1 MQTFFLEELIMKFKK
16 FFAAALAAAA
26 IAMLSGCGTTS
37 INLNEYIILTFS
49 GYDTVGT
56 ASAKVDIDAL
66 LEDYAETLK
75 IDKENEPEAAFVI
88 YGAFH
93 NGIDGKLDR
102 KSGLSNGDTVKFVW
116 DEINDQKFEEKY
128 AVSLKYYDMEFTVN
142 GLDQAKSF
150 DPFDDLTVTYEG
162 FAPYG
167 RLVIRN
173 ARDGAVTV
181 NFEADRT
188 DGLSNGDTVTVKATM
203 SGGLTEY
210 CLDRG
215 YIPAKTEQTFT
226 VSGLASYA
234 ASLGEIPADSY
245 DKMNAHALDTFHAHV
260 AQSWGEGESLKNI
273 TLIGNYFLTP
283 KDVSLSADKGNL
295 VYFIYKVT
303 AENADSEG
311 EFDYYYYSC
320 FDDIILLEDGTCS
333 FDLSAMSYPK
343 TGWFA
348 EEQFY
353 VGSRYHY
360 GGYQDIDTLFNK
372 LVTSKI
378 DRYAY
383 ASTVSE

>member
-1 MQTFFLEELIMKFKK
+1 MKFKK
-16 FFAAALAAAA
+16 FLAAALAAVMA
-26 IAMLSGCGTTS
+26 AMLSGCGTTAVD
-37 INLNEYIILTFS
+37 LNGYVTVSFN
-49 GYDTVGT
+49 GYDTVGK
-56 ASAKVDIDAL
+56 ANVKIDIDGL

-75 IDKENEPEAAFVI
+75 VDTENDPFSALAVYGDFYDKI
-88 YGAFH
+88 G
-93 NGIDGKLDR
+93 GDLDR
-102 KSGLSNGDTVKFVW
+102 YSELSNGDKVKFVW
-116 DEINDQKFEEKY
+116 DEIDTKHFAEKY
-128 AVSLKYYDMEFTVN
+128 SLSLNFSDMEFTVGN
-142 GLDQAKSF
+142 LDKANLF

-167 RLVIRN
+167 KLVIRN
-173 ARDGAVTV
+173 ARSGAVSV

-188 DGLSNGDTVTVKATM
+188 DGLSNGDTVTVKATA
-203 SGGLTEY
+203 GGDLTAY

-215 YIPAKTEQTFT
+215 YIPINTEQQFT

-234 ASLGEIPADSY
+234 ASLDEIPTDSY
-245 DKMNAHALDTFHAHV
+245 DKMNAHALDTFNANV
-260 AQSWGEGESLKNI
+260 AKGWSDPKTMKNI
-273 TLIGNYFLTP
+273 ALIGNYFLTP
-283 KDVSLSADKGNL
+283 KDASLSTDKGNI

-303 AENADSEG
+303 AQRMKSE
-311 EFDYYYYSC
+311 EDFDYYYYSR

-348 EEQFY
+348 EEQFSVDGY
-353 VGSRYHY
+353 SY

-383 ASTVSE
+383 DSTVNE

>member
-1 MQTFFLEELIMKFKK
+1 MKFKK
-16 FFAAALAAAA
+16 FLAAALAAVMA
-26 IAMLSGCGTTS
+26 AMLSGCGTTS
-37 INLNEYIILTFS
+37 INLNEYIILTFT
-49 GYDTVGT
+49 GYDTVGK

-75 IDKENEPEAAFVI
+75 IDKENDPFSALAV
-88 YGAFH
+88 YGDFYDK
-93 NGIDGKLDR
+93 IDGELDER
-102 KSGLSNGDTVKFVW
+102 SGLSNGDKIKFVW
-116 DEINDQKFEEKY
+116 DEIDVKHFAEKY
-128 AVSLKYYDMEFTVN
+128 SVSLNFSDMEFTV
-142 GLDQAKSF
+142 GDLDKANLF

-173 ARDGAVTV
+173 ARSGAVTV

-188 DGLSNGDTVTVKATM
+188 DGLSNGDAVVIKATA
-203 SGGLTEY
+203 GGDLTSY

-215 YIPAKTEQTFT
+215 YIPTETEKTFT

-234 ASLGEIPADSY
+234 ASLDEIPADSY
-245 DKMNAHALDTFHAHV
+245 DKMNAHALDTFHANV
-260 AQSWGEGESLKNI
+260 AKDWGDGESLKNI
-273 TLIGNYFLTP
+273 ALIGNYFLTP
-283 KDVSLSADKGNL
+283 KDASLSADKGNI

-303 AENADSEG
+303 AENVDSEG
-311 EFDYYYYSC
+311 EFDYYYYSR
-320 FDDIILLEDGTCS
+320 FDDILLLEDGTCS

-383 ASTVSE
+383 VSTVSE